1 VRRAYGGRMG
11 TGDVLAVVLAGGV
24 AGTINTVVGTGS
36 LISFP
41 TLLALGVP
49 PVVANASN
57 TTGLVPGGL
66 SGMLGYRRELVAQR
80 ARLAPLLVASLA
92 GGAVGAGLLLTLPR
106 SAFDAVVPALVLL
119 GSLLVALQPA
129 VGRRLRARAAR
140 NGATGERDPAVS
152 RPVIGATAL
161 LGVYG
166 GYFGAGQGVILI
178 ALLGLAGRTDLQ
190 AVNALKNAAVTAAN
204 CAAAVVFVGVA
215 DLDWTVVALIA
226 AGSVLGGQIGA
237 RVARRLPAPLLRAL
251 VVAVGLVVG
260 VRLGLA

>member
-1 VRRAYGGRMG
+1 MEA
-11 TGDVLAVVLAGGV
+11 GDVVAVVLAGGV

-66 SGMLGYRRELVAQR
+66 SGTLGYRRELEAQR
-80 ARLAPLLVASLA
+80 ARLVPVLVASLA
-92 GGAVGAGLLLTLPR
+92 GGAVGAGLLLTLPG
-106 SAFDAVVPALVLL
+106 SAFDAIVPALVLL

-129 VGRRLRARAAR
+129 LARRLRVRARSDA
-140 NGATGERDPAVS
+140 GAGERSHAAS
-152 RPVIGATAL
+152 GPVIGATAL

-178 ALLGLAGRTDLQ
+178 ALLGLAGEADLQ

-226 AGSVLGGQIGA
+226 AGSVLGGRMGA
-237 RVARRLPAPLLRAL
+237 RIARRLPARVLRAA
-251 VVAVGLVVG
+251 VVTVGLVVG
-260 VRLGLA
+260 VRLALG

>member
-1 VRRAYGGRMG
+1 MDA
-11 TGDVLAVVLAGGV
+11 GDALAVTLAGGA

-41 TLLALGVP
+41 TLLALGVS

-66 SGMLGYRRELVAQR
+66 SGTFGYRRELEAQR
-80 ARLAPLLVASLA
+80 ARLVPLLIASLT
-92 GGAVGAGLLLTLPR
+92 GGAVGAALLLKLPG

-129 VGRRLRARAAR
+129 LARHVRASAAR
-140 NGATGERDPAVS
+140 DPGDRDRTAS

-178 ALLGLAGRTDLQ
+178 ALLGMSGRADLQ

-226 AGSVLGGQIGA
+226 AGSVVGGQIGV
-237 RVARRLPAPLLRAL
+237 RVARHLPGWVLRAL
-251 VVAVGLVVG
+251 VVTVGLVVS
-260 VRLGLA
+260 VRLATR